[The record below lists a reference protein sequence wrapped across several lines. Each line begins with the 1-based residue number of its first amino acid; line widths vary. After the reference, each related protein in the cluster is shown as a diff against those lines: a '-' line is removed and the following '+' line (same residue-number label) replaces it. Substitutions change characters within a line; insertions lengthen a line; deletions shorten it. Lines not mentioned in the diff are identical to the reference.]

1 MSILVSGNFYTG
13 KDAQCYLA
21 QIRCE
26 PDGYIHFDHPTLA
39 PQHISEIEVSD
50 RIGNIPRTLRF
61 TGGQLFETNE
71 HRKFDKWLSSVQ
83 KSSNFLHQLESNWR
97 FVLASVV
104 GLAVI
109 LFVTIRWGIPAASE
123 TIAARLPEQLSA
135 TIGSGALEALD
146 DNLFEAS
153 TLDVSRRKALTK
165 SFNDALPENK
175 GANQIASKGEVRYQL
190 EFRHG
195 GPLGANAFALPNGTI
210 VVTDEL
216 IELARNDQEILSV
229 LLHEMGHVH
238 KRHSLRMLISHSGL
252 AMLSLA
258 ILGDV
263 SSAGALVLALP
274 SVLVESSYSRDLESE
289 ADDYALARMRDL
301 NIETEHFAN
310 LMQRLEKCA
319 WLVGEDFKLEQCE
332 AETEARNKNGPN
344 LIQYMSTHPATEE
357 RIAKF
362 RNNN

>member
-13 KDAQCYLA
+13 EDAQCYQT

-26 PDGYIHFDHPTLA
+26 TDGHIHFDALA
-39 PQHISEIEVSD
+39 LEPAHIDNIQVSD
-50 RIGNIPRTLRF
+50 RVGNIPRTLRF
-61 TGGQLFETNE
+61 PNGQLFETSE
-71 HRKFDKWLSSVQ
+71 HRKLDKWLASVHQASS
-83 KSSNFLHQLESNWR
+83 FLHKLESNWR

-104 GLAVI
+104 GLAIV
-109 LFVTIRWGIPAASE
+109 LFVAVRWGIPAASE
-123 TIAARLPEQLSA
+123 AIAGRLPEQVSA

-146 DNLFEAS
+146 DNLFEPS
-153 TLDVSRRKALTK
+153 TLPISRRDALTN
-165 SFNDALPENK
+165 SFNAVIPTDSIRAENP
-175 GANQIASKGEVRYQL
+175 IAGGIQYQL

-216 IELARNDQEILSV
+216 VALASNDDEILSV

-263 SSAGALVLALP
+263 SAAGALVLALP

-289 ADDYALARMRDL
+289 ADDYALGRMRDL
-301 NIETEHFAN
+301 ELDTEHFAN

-319 WLVGEDFKLEQCE
+319 LLVDEDFMLEQCE
-332 AETEARNKNGPN
+332 ADANAKDAGEAG

-362 RNNN
+362 RNAR